1 MVRAGHSR
9 GAQMFELAPL
19 NQLRLARTGGLPQPR
34 QQHQTMGARDCP
46 LLQSAFRGL
55 RLLLWPSCP
64 EQDRRLRKS
73 RIFVIYVIDRKRIEI
88 TIGTLTLRSGF
99 GNWLLWARSQPNHS
113 REHADY
119 SQGGGF
125 PRP

>member
-1 MVRAGHSR
+1 MNSYWQGGPVFGLTHQGSVPLTPSDPIVYARFRNNKPCAPVHPKWSAYQ
-9 GAQMFELAPL
+9 GAQVLL
-19 NQLRLARTGGLPQPR
+19 GNQD
-34 QQHQTMGARDCP
+34 H
-46 LLQSAFRGL
+46 
-55 RLLLWPSCP
+55 W
-64 EQDRRLRKS
+64 LRKP
-73 RIFVIYVIDRKRIEI
+73 RIFVVYVIYRKRIEI
-88 TIGTLTLRSGF
+88 TIETLTLRSGF